1 MTGVLCY
8 NRLNKSR
15 KGVAKMVNLVYK
27 SVVVECSTGA
37 EDLAKAIEKQAE
49 EMLNTGYKLV
59 TMSTVGADKAI
70 LVFKI

>member
-1 MTGVLCY
+1 MAKS
-8 NRLNKSR
+8 NQEIKKSR
-15 KGVAKMVNLVYK
+15 KVAAKMINLVYK
-27 SVVVECSTGA
+27 SVVVECSTGV

-49 EMLNTGYKLV
+49 EMLNKGYKLV